1 MCVIRKI
8 IILIVFAIVGQST
21 FAQPV
26 IDVYLSLLAP
36 ASKGAQFRMV
46 EEIHEVLA
54 LTNGKTPTFKIVKKF
69 NSGGKIISE
78 TKYNSVGGVQYET
91 SWEYNAKSEPTRRF
105 TRQFFN
111 YNGWSNEEIIF
122 KYNDTTGRLQEIT
135 FLYEKIKKQSAQID
149 CDSLGRIKE
158 VRVFNEAGVF
168 NNIERLLYVPSNN
181 SLRVMV
187 FRSNE
192 QFVAAHIYP
201 LDYSKTPPKS
211 SIKRAYNEKGEI
223 ILEALPDSKLKQ
235 GYYYDYRYDS
245 YGNWN
250 LKLTYQC
257 IVTESDK
264 VKDKKLE
271 HKITR
276 NISY

>member
-1 MCVIRKI
+1 MRTISVISA
-8 IILIVFAIVGQST
+8 ILGLFILSKT
-21 FAQPV
+21 LNAQPI
-26 IDVYLSLLAP
+26 IDVYLSSKIPTSKGIPFISVEETHELLAL
-36 ASKGAQFRMV
+36 V
-46 EEIHEVLA
+46 
-54 LTNGKTPTFKIVKKF
+54 NGKAPIFKVVK
-69 NSGGKIISE
+69 
-78 TKYNSVGGVQYET
+78 KYNSSGRVTSEIKYNSLGGVQYET
-91 SWEYNAKSEPTRRF
+91 TWEYNSKAEPTRKF

-111 YNGWSNEEIIF
+111 YKGWSTEEIIL
-122 KYNDTTGRLQEIT
+122 KYNDTSGCLQDIT
-135 FLYEKIKKQSAQID
+135 YYIEKVKKQYAQVT
-149 CDSLGRIKE
+149 CDSIGTIKE
-158 VRVFNEAGVF
+158 VRVFNESGVYT
-168 NNIERLLYVPSNN
+168 NIERLLYVPSNN

-187 FRSNE
+187 YRSNE

-211 SIKRAYNEKGEI
+211 SIKRAYNDRGDI

-257 IVTESDK
+257 TVAENDK

-271 HKITR
+271 HKIKR
-276 NISY
+276 NITY